1 MNLSYKEKTL
11 IASIITTII
20 FFGSYLYIGFKNLTN
35 WSTQFGELFALVI
48 LFIVFEIIIQSTLKL
63 GGKLSIEDERDKLIE
78 LTSYKYSYWTLTAA
92 IWFVIFQLLLNTPFS
107 IFFNTPQGLFY
118 ALLLFVILAELI
130 SFISQLYLS
139 LKGK

>member
-35 WSTQFGELFALVI
+35 WSTKFDELFALVI
-48 LFIVFEIIIQSTLKL
+48 LFIVFEIIIQSALKL
-63 GGKLSIEDERDKLIE
+63 GDKLSIKDERDKLIE

-107 IFFNTPQGLFY
+107 KFFNTPQGLFY
-118 ALLLFVILAELI
+118 SLVLFVILAELI

>member
-35 WSTQFGELFALVI
+35 WSTKFGELFALVI
-48 LFIVFEIIIQSTLKL
+48 LFIVFEIIIQSALKL
-63 GGKLSIEDERDKLIE
+63 GDKLSIKDERDKLIE

-107 IFFNTPQGLFY
+107 KFFITPQGLFY
-118 ALLLFVILAELI
+118 ALLLFVILSELI

>member
-35 WSTQFGELFALVI
+35 WSTKFGELFVLII
-48 LFIVFEIIIQSTLKL
+48 LFIVFEIIIKSALKL
-63 GGKLSIEDERDKLIE
+63 GDKLSIEDERDKLIE

-107 IFFNTPQGLFY
+107 KFFNTPQGLFY
-118 ALLLFVILAELI
+118 SLVLFVILAELI

>member
-20 FFGSYLYIGFKNLTN
+20 FFGSYLYIGFKNLPD

-48 LFIVFEIIIQSTLKL
+48 LFIVFEIIIQSALKL
-63 GGKLSIEDERDKLIE
+63 GSKLSIEDERDKLIE

-92 IWFVIFQLLLNTPFS
+92 IWFVIFQLLLNTPFTK
-107 IFFNTPQGLFY
+107 FFNTSQGLFY
-118 ALLLFVILAELI
+118 TLLLFVILAELI

>member
-1 MNLSYKEKTL
+1 MNLSYKEKIL

-35 WSTQFGELFALVI
+35 WSTKFGELFALII
-48 LFIVFEIIIQSTLKL
+48 LFIVFEIIIKSALKL
-63 GGKLSIEDERDKLIE
+63 GDKLSIEDERDKLIE
-78 LTSYKYSYWTLTAA
+78 LTSYKYSYWALTAA

-107 IFFNTPQGLFY
+107 KFFNTPQGLFY
-118 ALLLFVILAELI
+118 SLVLFVILAELI